1 MARGPLPG
9 LSNAERRTPDG
20 STWSGALRAG
30 TPGSLTPHEAVS
42 GILNAADYL
51 LCNDCDYLPDL
62 SNKAAIG
69 EFLVRQTCQ
78 ANATPQARSHPPDGL
93 IVKKLGR
100 RPRLTQ
106 APFPQR
112 STPLQSTAGRF
123 HHPFGGSCA
132 VLRACRIRL
141 NMVRTKLSARLATR
155 TTWQPM
161 VVSTATSIG
170 PRYALA
176 ENT

>member
-1 MARGPLPG
+1 MARGPLPE

-30 TPGSLTPHEAVS
+30 TRHEAVS

-69 EFLVRQTCQ
+69 ELLVRQTCQ

-106 APFPQR
+106 A
-112 STPLQSTAGRF
+112 
-123 HHPFGGSCA
+123 
-132 VLRACRIRL
+132 
-141 NMVRTKLSARLATR
+141 
-155 TTWQPM
+155 
-161 VVSTATSIG
+161 
-170 PRYALA
+170 
-176 ENT
+176 